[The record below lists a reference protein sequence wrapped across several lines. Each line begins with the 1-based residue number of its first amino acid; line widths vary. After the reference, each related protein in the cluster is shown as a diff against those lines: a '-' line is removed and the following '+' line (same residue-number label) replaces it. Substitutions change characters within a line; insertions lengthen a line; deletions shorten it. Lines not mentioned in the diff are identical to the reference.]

1 MDSKTTV
8 EKFETLPLKFSRLFQ
23 NARDRNDGSSMKPK
37 EQSIRFHCQ
46 CKRRVQYA
54 RLIKPAHVDAATRSI
69 GAWLRTKSLFAGI
82 FIYGRRAFRNA
93 AVETP
98 VEFSNNFAAA
108 TEMQRR
114 PFEPTRHQRALTLRG
129 EKRDR
134 TREGGG
140 LVSWQTAWWA
150 GTSMKRGVV
159 NGKPLFSNQIICS
172 TLGGETRGREENAGS
187 K

>member
-1 MDSKTTV
+1 MA
-8 EKFETLPLKFSRLFQ
+8 LRWNQ
-23 NARDRNDGSSMKPK
+23 RNN
-37 EQSIRFHCQ
+37 RF
-46 CKRRVQYA
+46 VSTANVNVAFQYA
-54 RLIKPAHVDAATRSI
+54 RLIKPAHVDAATRNI
-69 GAWLRTKSLFAGI
+69 GAPWLRTKSLFAGI

-98 VEFSNNFAAA
+98 NEFSNNFAAA
-108 TEMQRR
+108 TEIWRR
-114 PFEPTRHQRALTLRG
+114 PFEPTRHQRASTLRE

-134 TREGGG
+134 RQERGG

-150 GTSMKRGVV
+150 GTSMERGVV